1 MFRLRLTRLSLV
13 QKARHSTIRYLSF
26 KSGQG
31 GSFRRLTQT
40 STLLTSD
47 ACAYVVHKCT
57 FATLQ
62 QTALC
67 GSAAQRSRQTI
78 LEHSRRRTEPVQKSA
93 PTASLTSYCKIQGI
107 YASPLLG
114 RRLELAQRGD
124 YRNSGHGGWPMLS
137 ASSKS
142 SPLHK
147 VVNITLVRTGTDLYH
162 AISTVCTRVPSRREE
177 TALRREAGAC
187 IHVVV
192 QTGSHLRYS
201 SRRTS

>member
-1 MFRLRLTRLSLV
+1 MH
-13 QKARHSTIRYLSF
+13 ARMLCIN
-26 KSGQG
+26 
-31 GSFRRLTQT
+31 
-40 STLLTSD
+40 
-47 ACAYVVHKCT
+47 AP
-57 FATLQ
+57 LQ
-62 QTALC
+62 LC
-67 GSAAQRSRQTI
+67 NKQRSAEAQRKHRDKTI
-78 LEHSRRRTEPVQKSA
+78 LKALS
-93 PTASLTSYCKIQGI
+93 PTDGTRAAEIGAYRSLTSYCKIQGI

-124 YRNSGHGGWPMLS
+124 YRNSGHGGWSMLS
-137 ASSKS
+137 TSSKP

-162 AISTVCTRVPSRREE
+162 AISTVCTRVPSRPEE

-187 IHVVV
+187 IHVVA